1 MNKVLCSL
9 LVVAAASTS
18 SLADD
23 KADKAKA
30 KALYDEGLKHY
41 NLAEWPDAIKA
52 WKESYILSK
61 KPLLLFNIGQ
71 AYRLAGDCKQAQTF
85 YDSYQRE
92 EPNPK
97 NQSELD
103 EAIAICAKQGDAK
116 PPEKPIEKPVTPVVT
131 KPDTSNPATPGP
143 TVAQGGDAASM
154 PNPDRQPV
162 DTGPQMTGG
171 TVRLVGIGVGG
182 AGVVMLGAGIYFALG
197 ARSAANEID
206 GYTGEW
212 GPDQQAIEDRGEK
225 KQKNAFIFGGIG
237 LAAAIAGGV
246 MFAIGGP
253 KTTEA
258 STVTIVPTNGGAGV
272 GWAGRF

>member
-1 MNKVLCSL
+1 MKKLLCSL
-9 LVVAAASTS
+9 LVVAAATTT

-30 KALYDEGLKHY
+30 KQLYDEGLKHY
-41 NLAEWPDAIKA
+41 NLAEWQDAISS
-52 WKESYILSK
+52 WKQSYLLSK

-71 AYRLAGDCKQAQTF
+71 AYRLSGDCKQAQTF

-97 NQSELD
+97 NQAELD
-103 EAIAICAKQGDAK
+103 QAIAICAKQGDAK
-116 PPEKPIEKPVTPVVT
+116 PPDKAVENPVTPPVVT
-131 KPDTSNPATPGP
+131 QPETPPTTGP
-143 TVAQGGDAASM
+143 TVAQGGAESQ

-162 DTGPQMTGG
+162 DHGPTTSGG
-171 TVRLVGIGVGG
+171 GLRMVGIGVGG
-182 AGVVMLGAGIYFALG
+182 AGVVMIGVGVYFALG

-212 GPDQQAIEDRGEK
+212 GPDQRAIEDRGQR

-237 LAAAIAGGV
+237 VAAAIAGGV

-258 STVTIVPTNGGAGV
+258 SSVTIVPTSGGAAV